1 MASPSAPRPEQTSDA
16 STSATLTARDALRA
30 GVRIAFGPPMLVL
43 MASFVGF
50 GGLAADAGWPA
61 GAAVLAT
68 LIIWAMP
75 GQVVLLGAIAAGAS
89 PLAALA
95 AVSLSAVRLLPM
107 VVSLMPVLRAPRMAL
122 ATQFW
127 CAHFVA
133 QTVWVESFRHL
144 PELPREARPSFYLGM
159 SYALI
164 LASAL
169 ATVAG
174 YLLAGR
180 LAEPLVIG
188 LVFLPPV
195 FFLLSL
201 ERTAR
206 GFEDK
211 LAFALG
217 LILCPVMVAVAPDL
231 DLMLTGVVGGVLAFA
246 AGVVR
251 ERRR

>member
-1 MASPSAPRPEQTSDA
+1 M
-16 STSATLTARDALRA
+16 TARAALKA

-50 GGLAADAGWPA
+50 GGLAADAGWPL
-61 GAAVLAT
+61 GAALLAT
-68 LIIWAMP
+68 LLIWAMP
-75 GQVVLLGAIAAGAS
+75 GQVVLLGAMAAGTSA
-89 PLAALA
+89 LAALA

-122 ATQFW
+122 PAQFW

-164 LASAL
+164 LASVL
-169 ATVAG
+169 ASAAG
-174 YLLAGR
+174 FFLAGR

-211 LAFALG
+211 LAFAFGLG
-217 LILCPVMVAVAPDL
+217 LCPVMVAVAPDL
-231 DLMLTGVVGGVLAFA
+231 DLMLTGVIGGLMAFA
-246 AGVVR
+246 VGLMR
-251 ERRR
+251 ERWR

>member
-1 MASPSAPRPEQTSDA
+1 M
-16 STSATLTARDALRA
+16 TAREALAA
-30 GVRIAFGPPMLVL
+30 GVRIAFGPPVLVL
-43 MASFVGF
+43 MASFIGF
-50 GGLAADAGWPA
+50 GGLAADAGWPV

-68 LIIWAMP
+68 LTVWAMP
-75 GQVVLLGAIAAGAS
+75 GQVVLLGAVAAGTS

-107 VVSLMPVLRAPRMAL
+107 VVSLMPVLRSPRMAL
-122 ATQFW
+122 GTQFW
-127 CAHFVA
+127 SAHFVA

-159 SYALI
+159 AYTLI
-164 LASAL
+164 VASAL
-169 ATVAG
+169 ATGAG

-201 ERTAR
+201 ERTAAS
-206 GFEDK
+206 FEDK
-211 LAFALG
+211 LAFGFG
-217 LILCPVMVAVAPDL
+217 LVLCPIMVAVAPDL
-231 DLMLTGVVGGVLAFA
+231 DLMLTGVVGGAAAFA
-246 AGVVR
+246 AGLLR
-251 ERRR
+251 ERWR